1 MILEL
6 FLTIAALWLVAS
18 LTAYYFIKKSFKKY
32 KNYPRLEYDEKTEPI
47 VRKDLAKWDEAA
59 ILRGCFLRFPLHTLA
74 MAGFLSCYALVAGM
88 QKYLRYPDWVVNAY
102 RLNMGRLA
110 THICFSLVEE
120 FDHTEKSTTPIVI
133 SNHVSWIDFIYMG
146 TCLYPVSF
154 LAKKEIQKVF
164 VFNTIADSIKALYVD
179 RSSPE
184 ARHRIKEQILE
195 RVNEYINNP
204 TGTNPLIIYP
214 EGTVTN
220 GRSIISFKNGAFEP
234 LVPISILCLKY

>member
-6 FLTIAALWLVAS
+6 FLILAGLWLVAS
-18 LTAYYFIKKSFKKY
+18 LTAYYYIKKAFRKY
-32 KNYPRLEYDEKTEPI
+32 KNYPRLEYEEKTEPI

-74 MAGFLSCYALVAGM
+74 MAGFLSCYALVANL
-88 QKYLRYPDWVVNAY
+88 QKYLRYPMWVVNAY
-102 RLNMGRLA
+102 RSNMGRLT
-110 THICFSLVEE
+110 THICFKLVEE
-120 FDHTEKSTTPIVI
+120 FDHTDKSTTPIVI

-154 LAKKEIQKVF
+154 LAKKEIQTTF
-164 VFNTIADSIKALYVD
+164 VFNKIADSIQTLYVD

-184 ARHRIKEQILE
+184 ARHKIKEQILE
-195 RVNEYINNP
+195 RVNQYNNNP
-204 TGTNPLIIYP
+204 TEVNPLIIYP
-214 EGTVTN
+214 EGKVTN

-234 LVPISILCLKY
+234 LAPITILCLKY